1 LLLLKFISSKNI
13 LFCEINN
20 TKHNLTPQLNDL
32 SVYNNRFRIL
42 ATSNTYITIHYMDIN
57 FNKNEDHNK
66 LLITNLKQLF
76 AKVKVGGGE
85 KRIEKLHNE
94 GKMTARERIDYLL
107 DAKANNIE
115 IGAFVGEGM
124 YAEHGGCPSGGV
136 VVKIG
141 YIKGKQCIVVAN
153 DATVKAGAWF
163 PITAKKNLRAQELA
177 MENRLPIIYL
187 VDSAG
192 VYLPLQDEIF
202 PDKEHFGRIFRNN
215 AQMSSMGITQIAAVM
230 GSCVAGGA
238 YLPIMS
244 DEAMIVDKTGS
255 IFLAGSYLVKA
266 AIGESIDNETLGGA
280 TTHCEISG
288 VTDYKAKDDKDAL
301 DRIKSIV
308 SKIGDYDKAGF
319 NREKSQKPALDE
331 KEIYGILPKARNE
344 QYDMM
349 EIINRLVDNSEF
361 DIYKDGYGQTIIT
374 GYARIDGW
382 AVGIVANQRKVV
394 KTKNGEM
401 QFGGVIYS
409 DSADKAT
416 RFIANCNQKKIPL
429 VFIQDV
435 TGFMVGSKSEHG
447 GIIKDGAKMVNAVAN
462 SVVPKFTVIVGNSYG
477 AGNYAMCGKAYDPRL
492 IFAWPSAEL
501 AVMGGTQAAKVLA
514 QIETSSLKAKGEVV
528 DEAKEKELFDKIK
541 ARYDEQVSPYYAAS
555 RLWTDAIIDPLDT
568 RTWISM
574 GIEAA
579 NHSPIEKKF
588 NLGVIQ
594 V

>member
-1 LLLLKFISSKNI
+1 M
-13 LFCEINN
+13 
-20 TKHNLTPQLNDL
+20 DL
-32 SVYNNRFRIL
+32 
-42 ATSNTYITIHYMDIN
+42 N
-57 FNKNEDHNK
+57 FNKNEDHNR
-66 LLITNLKQLF
+66 LLASDLRQRF
-76 AKVKVGGGE
+76 AKVKLGGGQ
-85 KRIEKLHNE
+85 KRIDKHHSK
-94 GKMTARERIDYLL
+94 GKMTARERVEYLL
-107 DAKANNIE
+107 DDDKKSIE
-115 IGAFVGEGM
+115 IGAFAGEGM

-141 YIKGKQCIVVAN
+141 YVKGRQCIVVAN

-163 PITAKKNLRAQELA
+163 PITGKKNLRAQEISI
-177 MENRLPIIYL
+177 ENKLPIIYL

-192 VYLPLQDEIF
+192 VYLPMQDEIF

-215 AQMSSMGITQIAAVM
+215 AVMSSMGITQISAVM

-244 DEAMIVDKTGS
+244 DEALIVDKTAS

-301 DRIKSIV
+301 DKIKFIV
-308 SKIGDYDKAGF
+308 DKIGDSEKAGF
-319 NREKSQKPALDE
+319 SKKESFPPKENEDE
-331 KEIYGILPKARNE
+331 IFGILPKERNA
-344 QYDMM
+344 QYDML
-349 EIINRLVDNSEF
+349 EIIKRLVDNSEF
-361 DIYKDGYGQTIIT
+361 EQYKEGYGKTILT

-382 AVGIVANQRKVV
+382 AVGIVANQRKLV
-394 KTKNGEM
+394 KTKKGEM
-401 QFGGVIYS
+401 QFGGVIYN

-429 VFIQDV
+429 VFLQDV

-447 GIIKDGAKMVNAVAN
+447 GIIKDGAKMVNAVSN
-462 SVVPKFTVIVGNSYG
+462 SVVPKFTIVIGNSYG

-492 IFAWPSAEL
+492 IAAWPSAEL
-501 AVMGGTQAAKVLA
+501 AVMSGNSAAKVLL
-514 QIETSSLKAKGEVV
+514 QIETASLKKRGGEITPEK
-528 DEAKEKELFDKIK
+528 EAELFDKIK
-541 ARYDEQVSPYYAAS
+541 SRYDNQISPYYAAA
-555 RLWTDAIIDPLDT
+555 RIWTDGVINPLRT
-568 RTWISM
+568 RDWISM

-579 NHSPIEKKF
+579 NNAPIEKPF
-588 NLGVIQ
+588 NMGVLQ

>member
-1 LLLLKFISSKNI
+1 
-13 LFCEINN
+13 
-20 TKHNLTPQLNDL
+20 
-32 SVYNNRFRIL
+32 
-42 ATSNTYITIHYMDIN
+42 MDIN

-66 LLITNLKQLF
+66 LLASELRQRL
-76 AKVKVGGGE
+76 AKVALGGGE
-85 KRIEKLHNE
+85 KRIEKHHSK
-94 GKMTARERIDYLL
+94 GKMTARERIDFLL
-107 DAKANNIE
+107 DAKKPSIE
-115 IGAFVGEGM
+115 IGAFAGDEM
-124 YAEHGGCPSGGV
+124 YKEHGGCPSGGV

-141 YIKGKQCIVVAN
+141 YVKGTQCIVVAN

-163 PITAKKNLRAQELA
+163 PITAKKNLRAQEISI
-177 MENRLPIIYL
+177 ENRLPIIYL

-192 VYLPLQDEIF
+192 VYLPMQDEIF

-215 AQMSSMGITQIAAVM
+215 AVMSSMGITQIAAVM

-244 DEAMIVDKTGS
+244 DEALIVDKTGS

-288 VTDYKAKDDKDAL
+288 VTDYKSKDDKDAL
-301 DRIKSIV
+301 TTIQNIV
-308 SKIGDYDKAGF
+308 SKIGDYTPTGF
-319 NREKSQKPALDE
+319 NRVAAVQP
-331 KEIYGILPKARNE
+331 KENPEDIFGILPKARHE
-344 QYDMM
+344 QYDMK
-349 EIINRLVDNSEF
+349 EIIKRLVDNSEF
-361 DIYKDGYGQTIIT
+361 DEYKEKYGQSIIT
-374 GYARIDGW
+374 AYARIDGW
-382 AVGIVANQRKVV
+382 AVGIVANQRKLV
-394 KTKNGEM
+394 KNKKGEM

-429 VFIQDV
+429 VFLQDV

-447 GIIKDGAKMVNAVAN
+447 GIIKDGAKMVNAVSN
-462 SVVPKFTVIVGNSYG
+462 SVVPKFTIVVGNSYG

-492 IFAWPSAEL
+492 IAAWPSAEL
-501 AVMGGTQAAKVLA
+501 AVMSGNSAAKVLL
-514 QIETSSLKAKGEVV
+514 QIETASLKKQGE
-528 DEAKEKELFDKIK
+528 EITKEKEEELFNKIK
-541 ARYDEQVSPYYAAS
+541 SRYDRQISPYYAAA
-555 RLWTDAIIDPLDT
+555 RLWTDAIINPLDT

-579 NHSPIEKKF
+579 NQAPIEKPF

>member
-1 LLLLKFISSKNI
+1 
-13 LFCEINN
+13 
-20 TKHNLTPQLNDL
+20 
-32 SVYNNRFRIL
+32 
-42 ATSNTYITIHYMDIN
+42 MDIN
-57 FNKNEDHNK
+57 FNKNEDYNK
-66 LLITNLKQLF
+66 LLVAELKRRF
-76 AKVKVGGGE
+76 AQVKLGGGE
-85 KRIEKLHNE
+85 KRIAKLHGE
-94 GKMTARERIDYLL
+94 GKMSARERIDYLL
-107 DAKANNIE
+107 DAKAKNIE
-115 IGAFVGEGM
+115 IGGFVGDGM

-136 VVKIG
+136 VVKMG
-141 YIKGKQCIVVAN
+141 YIQGKQCIVVAN

-163 PITAKKNLRAQELA
+163 PITAKKNLRAQEIA

-192 VYLPLQDEIF
+192 VYLPMQDEIF

-215 AQMSSMGITQIAAVM
+215 AVMSSMGITQIAAVM

-266 AIGESIDNETLGGA
+266 AIGENIDNETLGGA

-308 SKIGDYDKAGF
+308 GKIGDYEKAGF
-319 NREKSQKPALDE
+319 NREKSEKPALKVDD
-331 KEIYGILPKARNE
+331 IYGLIPQSRSD

-349 EIINRLVDNSEF
+349 EVIKRLVDNSKM
-361 DIYKDGYGQTIIT
+361 DLYKDGYGQSIIT
-374 GYARIDGW
+374 CYARIDGW
-382 AVGIVANQRKVV
+382 AVGIVANQRTVS
-394 KTKNGEM
+394 KTKKGEI

-429 VFIQDV
+429 VFLQDV

-462 SVVPKFTVIVGNSYG
+462 SVVPKFTVVIGNSYG

-492 IFAWPSAEL
+492 IVAWPSAEL

-514 QIETSSLKAKGEVV
+514 QIEASSLKSKGEVV
-528 DEAKEKELFDKIK
+528 DEVKEKELFDIIK
-541 ARYDEQVSPYYAAS
+541 ARYDAQVSPYYAAS
-555 RLWTDAIIDPLDT
+555 RLWTDAIIDPLET

-579 NHSPIEKKF
+579 NHAPIEKKF

>member
-1 LLLLKFISSKNI
+1 M
-13 LFCEINN
+13 
-20 TKHNLTPQLNDL
+20 DL
-32 SVYNNRFRIL
+32 S
-42 ATSNTYITIHYMDIN
+42 

-66 LLITNLKQLF
+66 LLLSDLRKRF
-76 AKVKVGGGE
+76 AKVKLGGGE
-85 KRIEKLHNE
+85 KRIEKHHSK

-107 DAKANNIE
+107 DDKKKAIE
-115 IGAFVGEGM
+115 IGAFAGDGM
-124 YAEHGGCPSGGV
+124 YKEHGGCPSGGV

-141 YIKGKQCIVVAN
+141 YIMGKQCIVVAN

-163 PITAKKNLRAQELA
+163 PITAKKNLRAQEISI
-177 MENRLPIIYL
+177 ENKLPIIYL

-192 VYLPLQDEIF
+192 VYLPMQDEIF

-215 AQMSSMGITQIAAVM
+215 AVMSSMGITQISAVM

-244 DEAMIVDKTGS
+244 DEAIIVDKTGS

-301 DRIKSIV
+301 DKIKNIV
-308 SKIGDYDKAGF
+308 SKIGDFDTAGY
-319 NREKSQKPALDE
+319 NREKAVKPAKDPQ
-331 KEIYGILPKARNE
+331 EIYGLLPRSRAE
-344 QYDMM
+344 QYDMQA
-349 EIINRLVDNSEF
+349 IIDRLVDNSEF
-361 DIYKDGYGQTIIT
+361 EEYKKGYGQTILT

-382 AVGIVANQRKVV
+382 AVGIIANQRTLV
-394 KTKNGEM
+394 KTKSGEM

-429 VFIQDV
+429 VFLQDV

-447 GIIKDGAKMVNAVAN
+447 GIIKDGAKMVNAVSN
-462 SVVPKFTVIVGNSYG
+462 SVVPKFTIIIGNSYG

-492 IFAWPSAEL
+492 IAAWPSANL
-501 AVMGGTQAAKVLA
+501 AVMSGNSAAKVLL
-514 QIETSSLKAKGEVV
+514 QIETASLKKQGKKISE
-528 DEAKEKELFDKIK
+528 KQEKELYDNIK
-541 ARYDEQVSPYYAAS
+541 ARYDNQISPYYAAS
-555 RLWTDAIIDPLDT
+555 RIWTDGVIDPLDT
-568 RTWISM
+568 RTWISL

-579 NHSPIEKKF
+579 NHAPIEKQF